1 MNKGPLS
8 KVRGDWIYWHSEDM
22 MVTFNDNKPKETN
35 KIEAGEMNK
44 WQDDELFQLFM

>member
-22 MVTFNDNKPKETN
+22 MVTFDNEPEETN
-35 KIEAGEMNK
+35 RLEAGKMNK
-44 WQDDELFQLFM
+44 SLKMGFF

>member
-22 MVTFNDNKPKETN
+22 MITFDNDPETN
-35 KIEAGEMNK
+35 RLEPGEMNK
-44 WQDDELFQLFM
+44 WLKVGFF